1 MTRTDCS
8 IVVPSK
14 HRLSW
19 LLLLATVVGFV
30 NQVGYG
36 ADGSVQLTVVDKA
49 TGKPIPSRLHLR
61 QGREDGRARKVP
73 DLPFWHDHIVFPGH
87 VNLEL
92 PKGRYFFTIEHG
104 PEYTWNTGH
113 FAIERNSQG
122 TETVELLR
130 GVDMAS
136 HGWYAGDLDVR
147 RPLDEMAL
155 LMKAEVLHISQILT
169 WDSRKGEL
177 VKNLP
182 EESTISMGDQFLCQ
196 TAAGQIQHPGG
207 TLAVYGL
214 REVPRLPRASGEF
227 PPLSTLATLLRD
239 YPEAWIDLTHPA
251 SWDLPLLVAH
261 DGIDS
266 LRVVHEQMCRDEIR
280 DSGTKLKPRDTN
292 RYSGVDGPARWSQD
306 IYFRLLDCGIRIPP
320 TAASLSGLAPNPVG
334 YNRIYVFLDE
344 PFSADAWWAGLRAGR
359 VTVGNGALLQPW
371 VDGHRPGHVFR
382 SPEGT
387 PLELEPVLSLS
398 YRGQEPIRYIEVVR
412 NGQIEYSLNLDR
424 YAERQGKLLPLVFE
438 ESGWFLIRVVSDVQ
452 HTYRFTMT
460 APYYVEIGD
469 GPRVSRSSAQFFL
482 DWVYERARQI
492 RLRDPDERAQV
503 IAAHRKARDFWQK
516 LVDEANEE

>member
-1 MTRTDCS
+1 MARTDCS
-8 IVVPSK
+8 NVVHSRN
-14 HRLSW
+14 RLLS
-19 LLLLATVVGFV
+19 LLLLSAIVGLA
-30 NQVGYG
+30 NEDIHA
-36 ADGSVQLTVVDKA
+36 ADGSVQLTAVDKA

-61 QGREDGRARKVP
+61 QGREDGRVRKVP
-73 DLPFWHDHIVFPGH
+73 NLPFWHDHIVFPGRIT
-87 VNLEL
+87 LEL
-92 PKGRYFFTIEHG
+92 PRGSYFFTIEHG

-147 RPLDEMAL
+147 RPLDEMGL
-155 LMKAEVLHISQILT
+155 LMRAEELHVSQILA
-169 WDSRKGEL
+169 WDYRDGEL

-182 EESTISMGDQFLCQ
+182 DEATISLGDLFLCQ

-207 TLAVYGL
+207 TLAIYGL
-214 REVPRLPRASGEF
+214 RESPILPRASGEF
-227 PPLSTLATLLRD
+227 PPLSTSATLVHD

-266 LRVVHEQMCRDEIR
+266 IRIVHEQMCRDEIR
-280 DSGTKLKPRDTN
+280 DSNSKLKPRDTK
-292 RYSGVDGPARWSQD
+292 RYPGVDGPARWSQD

-344 PFSADAWWAGLRAGR
+344 PFSADAWWSGLRAGR

-412 NGQIEYSLNLDR
+412 NGQIEYSLNLDK
-424 YAERQGKLLPLVFE
+424 YAQRQGKLLPLKFE
-438 ESGWFLIRVVSDVQ
+438 KSGWFLIRVVSDVQ
-452 HTYRFTMT
+452 HTYRFAMT

-469 GPRVSRSSAQFFL
+469 EPRVSRNAAQFFL

-492 RLRDPDERAQV
+492 RLSDPDKRAQV
-503 IAAHRKARDFWQK
+503 IAAHRRARDFWQK
-516 LVDEANEE
+516 LVDEANAE